1 MQFVFVI
8 PPADEPRRRPLFGRR
23 ARCAA
28 PPLPQGCSV
37 SFEMIMK
44 REREGEEESESEREM
59 YRKRERMY
67 GGLWKHCARERETE
81 RGMGEKGR
89 ERDREKV
96 RDTCRG
102 ALSFTPT

>member
-44 REREGEEESESEREM
+44 REREGERG
-59 YRKRERMY
+59 RRRERVRER
-67 GGLWKHCARERETE
+67 CTERERECMVAY
-81 RGMGEKGR
+81 GNIVR
-89 ERDREKV
+89 EREREGWENGDLIESSGTI
-96 RDTCRG
+96 RDV
-102 ALSFTPT
+102 S